1 MIQIKTQRND
11 TQQKST
17 VPGFS
22 TVPIPGSSSMNHFR
36 HKIAVVLSG
45 IVISALPPASLSVS
59 AETQVAKD
67 AIAKAE
73 AAVGKVKAA
82 CAPDVKSFCSNV
94 TPGEGRLLL
103 CMMAHEDKISDAC
116 YDAMLTAAEGV
127 ELAVSNLLRT
137 AQACDQDIEK
147 HCASV
152 EAGEG
157 RIAQCLIDKK
167 AELST
172 QCRGEVAGLEAR
184 LKK

>member
-1 MIQIKTQRND
+1 
-11 TQQKST
+11 
-17 VPGFS
+17 
-22 TVPIPGSSSMNHFR
+22 
-36 HKIAVVLSG
+36 
-45 IVISALPPASLSVS
+45 
-59 AETQVAKD
+59 
-67 AIAKAE
+67 
-73 AAVGKVKAA
+73 
-82 CAPDVKSFCSNV
+82 
-94 TPGEGRLLL
+94 
-103 CMMAHEDKISDAC
+103 MMAHEDKISDAC

>member
-1 MIQIKTQRND
+1 M
-11 TQQKST
+11 QKISC
-17 VPGFS
+17 
-22 TVPIPGSSSMNHFR
+22 
-36 HKIAVVLSG
+36 KLAVILSG
-45 IVISALPPASLSVS
+45 IMIAALAPAAPTAR

-103 CMMAHEDKISDAC
+103 CMMAHEDKISDPC
-116 YDAMLTAAEGV
+116 FDAILTAAEGV
-127 ELAVSNLLRT
+127 ELAVSNVRRA

-147 HCASV
+147 HCGSV
-152 EAGEG
+152 QAGEG
-157 RIAQCLIDKK
+157 RIAQCLIDKQ

-172 QCRGEVAGLEAR
+172 QCRGEVAGLQAR

>member
-1 MIQIKTQRND
+1 MRVGYT
-11 TQQKST
+11 
-17 VPGFS
+17 F
-22 TVPIPGSSSMNHFR
+22 
-36 HKIAVVLSG
+36 AVILSG
-45 IVISALPPASLSVS
+45 VMISSVPVAAQSVS
-59 AETQVAKD
+59 PETPVAKA

-73 AAVGKVKAA
+73 AAVGKVKTS

-94 TPGEGRLLL
+94 TQGEGRLLL

-127 ELAVSNLLRT
+127 ELAVSNLIRT
-137 AQACDQDIEK
+137 AQVCDQDIEK

-172 QCRGEVAGLEAR
+172 QCSAEVAGLEAR
-184 LKK
+184 MKK

>member
-1 MIQIKTQRND
+1 MQHIRYR
-11 TQQKST
+11 
-17 VPGFS
+17 V
-22 TVPIPGSSSMNHFR
+22 
-36 HKIAVVLSG
+36 AVVLSG
-45 IVISALPPASLSVS
+45 ILIPALPLAAQSVN

-82 CAPDVKSFCSNV
+82 CATDVNSFCSNV

-116 YDAMLTAAEGV
+116 YDAMLTAGEGV
-127 ELAVSNLLRT
+127 ELAVSNVLRT

-152 EAGEG
+152 KAGKV

-167 AELST
+167 SELSS
-172 QCRGEVAGLEAR
+172 QCHGEVAGLEAR
-184 LKK
+184 LKN